1 MLIDKKAAAYRRAC
15 QAENKNYSSSRKGES
30 GTAVIL
36 YGNFDVSCYFDR
48 SVFLTA
54 SRTLRTNVG
63 ETESSSMPMRK
74 NVSVRVVSAAS
85 SPHIPIHAPFL

>member
-1 MLIDKKAAAYRRAC
+1 MLIDKKRRIIAVP
-15 QAENKNYSSSRKGES
+15 AMRRIKNYSSSRKGES

-36 YGNFDVSCYFDR
+36 YGNFDVSCYFDK

-85 SPHIPIHAPFL
+85 SPQIPIHAPFL